1 MIVPQNGIFAQG
13 THSHYFL
20 ELDILPG
27 VKPKVA
33 LASLAALRAPEVSAG
48 GINFVIAFGSE
59 FWRAIA
65 PTDAPPDLG
74 PFKEIQGPGN
84 KHVPATQHDVFLW
97 FNGSTPDVVFDH
109 ARNAWRAVRDV
120 TRLASEQPCFV
131 YKDSRDLTGFID
143 GTKNPSPLD
152 APTVALIPAGQPGGG
167 GSHVMAM
174 RFVHDLDAFNKV
186 PVEEQERIVGRKKRD
201 SAELPQPD
209 MHPLGHIPRTRV
221 DEKGKRMEIFRRG
234 VPFGSVNTQGLYIAA
249 FSAERRRF
257 DVMLEQMFGTSA
269 DGETDR
275 LMDFT
280 RPTSGAYYFAP
291 SLTSWRSCA

>member
-27 VKPKVA
+27 VKTKVA
-33 LASLAALRAPEVSAG
+33 LASLAGLRAPEVSAG
-48 GINFVIAFGSE
+48 GINFVIAFGPD
-59 FWRAIA
+59 FWKAVA
-65 PTDAPPDLG
+65 PTDSPPDLG

-109 ARNAWRAVRDV
+109 ARNAWLAVRDV

-201 SAELPQPD
+201 SAELAKEE
-209 MHPLGHIPRTRV
+209 MHPLGHIPRTRL

-257 DVMLEQMFGTSA
+257 DVMLEMMFGTSA

-280 RPTSGAYYFAP
+280 RPTSGSYYFAP